1 MWKLP
6 RTPEDASE
14 YLPHLQVRLLFLA
27 FVCFDVD
34 NSWKLFMVLLSGF
47 SCAIHQFRRRGVKQ
61 MIKAYLWYLCPQ
73 LHIQLFTN
81 AADDT
86 TMKLYR
92 WKIISESWEW
102 IASFECRKWLTWGTE
117 VVRPAFVW
125 WIYMYIITRQPWTQ
139 SHFVENSPKISHIEA
154 CNCSLPVFDIEY
166 LDKNRIDH
174 LCLVVKHARAIN
186 ICQNESSLSQNSLL
200 FICHLG
206 IILPIVH
213 SWSRQ
218 HNLKE
223 GTWCIWSEW
232 ILFW

>member
-1 MWKLP
+1 
-6 RTPEDASE
+6 
-14 YLPHLQVRLLFLA
+14 
-27 FVCFDVD
+27 
-34 NSWKLFMVLLSGF
+34 
-47 SCAIHQFRRRGVKQ
+47 

-81 AADDT
+81 AADET

-125 WIYMYIITRQPWTQ
+125 WIYMYINTRQPWTQ

-154 CNCSLPVFDIEY
+154 CNCSLPVFDVEY

-174 LCLVVKHARAIN
+174 LRLVVKT
-186 ICQNESSLSQNSLL
+186 CQSNKYLSERVIFISKFIIVYLSSWYNTTYCSQL
-200 FICHLG
+200 I
-206 IILPIVH
+206 
-213 SWSRQ
+213 
-218 HNLKE
+218 
-223 GTWCIWSEW
+223 
-232 ILFW
+232 